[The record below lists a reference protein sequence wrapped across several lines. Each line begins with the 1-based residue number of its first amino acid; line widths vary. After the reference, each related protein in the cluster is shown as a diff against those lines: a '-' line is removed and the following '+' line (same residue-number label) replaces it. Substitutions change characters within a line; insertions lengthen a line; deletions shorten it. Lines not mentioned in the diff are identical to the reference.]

1 MIGLVWNCRGVS
13 KKGMSRWM
21 MELLRDYQVDFAGGP
36 RNHQKKYDDTFL
48 GKLTQV
54 ISLLGTGCLLLDIQV
69 VCFVG

>member
-1 MIGLVWNCRGVS
+1 
-13 KKGMSRWM
+13 